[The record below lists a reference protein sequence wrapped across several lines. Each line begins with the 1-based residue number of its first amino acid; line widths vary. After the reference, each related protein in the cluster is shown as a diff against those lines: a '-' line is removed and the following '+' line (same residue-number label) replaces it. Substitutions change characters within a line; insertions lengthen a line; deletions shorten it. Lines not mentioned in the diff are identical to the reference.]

1 MTPILDTIA
10 PVFLVILA
18 GFIFA
23 RTGLLSGA
31 VQTGLMQFVLRVGIP
46 ALLFRTMVDA
56 RPPGGETL
64 RLWGVYFGAL
74 AVVWLASAAVTH
86 AMLRRPPEDQ
96 PMIAMSACFGNIVLL
111 GIPIA
116 LAIYGPAAAT
126 PLAVIT
132 SIHTVVLW
140 LAATLH
146 VEAVSE
152 HGTATV
158 RSLLRELSVNLLTNP
173 IIIAILAGTLWRQ
186 TGVGLGE
193 APRATI
199 DLLAQAGM
207 PCALFAL
214 GLSLRDFSLR
224 GQVPTLAALLVLKL
238 AALPLLVWLLAFQV
252 AAIEPVWAGVAVLF
266 AACPTGVNAFLLANQ
281 YGRVINST
289 SGAIALGTALSV
301 GTMTALLMLIAPP

>member
-1 MTPILDTIA
+1 MNPILNTIA
-10 PVFLVILA
+10 PVFLVIFA
-18 GFIFA
+18 GYAFA

-31 VQTGLMQFVLRVGIP
+31 VQAGLMQFVLRVGIP

-74 AVVWLASAAVTH
+74 AVVWLASAAITH
-86 AMLRRPPEDQ
+86 FVLRRPKEDQ
-96 PMIAMSACFGNIVLL
+96 PMVGMSACFGNIVLL

-116 LAIYGPAAAT
+116 LAIYGPEAAT

-140 LAATLH
+140 LTATLH

-152 HGTATV
+152 HATATA
-158 RSLLRELSVNLLTNP
+158 RSLLRELATNLLTNP

-186 TGVGLGE
+186 TGIGLGD
-193 APRATI
+193 APRATV
-199 DLLAQAGM
+199 DLLAQAGV

-224 GQVPTLAALLVLKL
+224 GQVPTLAALLLLKL
-238 AALPLLVWLLAFQV
+238 VALPLLVWVLAFQV
-252 AAIEPVWAGVAVLF
+252 VRLDPLWAGVAVLF

-301 GTMTALLMLIAPP
+301 GTMTALLILIAPS